1 MRHITP
7 DTTRSPEVTDELG
20 TPRRRAFGFT
30 GTRGVVVGVI
40 ALTAV
45 LVAGGLAAAHVLGTG
60 HSATHATALNSAAA
74 GPQGSSQAAA
84 AGGMPQLAGTPQ
96 MAVMPKPA
104 PRVAHKPTA
113 APSGSHS
120 GSRASQS
127 ASAPSGG
134 SATAPPS
141 SSGSAVCA
149 KPQFV
154 TSDPQGMWNQD
165 PYFVFNN
172 MWGVNGY
179 NVSQTLYA
187 CSYSNWYVVATM
199 DNSKGDG
206 AVKTYPNSHR
216 DFQNEPQIAS
226 FKSITSTFAE
236 TSPHTGIYEDA
247 YDIWINGIA
256 GSNSTEVMIWN
267 DNQHQVPS
275 GSPQGTATFDGRSYT
290 AWKADGYVAFVAN
303 SNFSSGTVNLLAFL
317 QWIMSKGWMPSNST
331 LGQVDYGVELVSTNG
346 VPQTFSFSNFTVSAS

>member
-1 MRHITP
+1 MRHTTP
-7 DTTRSPEVTDELG
+7 DTTRSPEVTDQPG

-30 GTRGVVVGVI
+30 GTRSAVIGVI

-45 LVAGGLAAAHVLGTG
+45 LAAGGLAAVHVLGTG
-60 HSATHATALNSAAA
+60 HGTTHTTALNGADARGSGHGAA
-74 GPQGSSQAAA
+74 SV
-84 AGGMPQLAGTPQ
+84 GMPQLAGTPQ

-104 PRVAHKPTA
+104 ARVPRKPT

-120 GSRASQS
+120 GSRASQP
-127 ASAPSGG
+127 ASS
-134 SATAPPS
+134 SATAP
-141 SSGSAVCA
+141 SSGSGSATCA

-154 TSDPQGMWNQD
+154 SSDPQAMWNQD

-187 CSYSNWYVVATM
+187 CSYSDWYVVATM

-216 DFQNEPQIAS
+216 DFQNEPQINS

-247 YDIWINGIA
+247 YDIWVNGIA

-267 DNQHQVPS
+267 DNQKQVPS
-275 GSPQGTATFDGRSYT
+275 GSPQGTVTFDGRAYT
-290 AWKADGYVAFVAN
+290 AWKSDGYVAFVAN
-303 SNFSSGTVNLLAFL
+303 SNFSSGTLNLLAFF
-317 QWIMSKGWMPSNST
+317 QWIMSKGWIPSNST
-331 LGQVDYGVELVSTNG
+331 LGAVDYGVELVSTNG
-346 VPQTFSFSNFTVSAS
+346 VPQTFTFSNFTVNAS

>member
-1 MRHITP
+1 MRHTTP
-7 DTTRSPEVTDELG
+7 DTTRSLEVTDQPG
-20 TPRRRAFGFT
+20 TPRRRAFAFT
-30 GTRGVVVGVI
+30 RTRGVVMGII

-45 LVAGGLAAAHVLGTG
+45 LAAGGLAAAHVLGTG
-60 HSATHATALNSAAA
+60 DSATHATALNSATA
-74 GPQGSSQAAA
+74 GPPGSSHAAA

-104 PRVAHKPTA
+104 PRVAHKPTG

-134 SATAPPS
+134 SASAPPS
-141 SSGSAVCA
+141 GSGSAACA
-149 KPQFV
+149 KPQYV
-154 TSDPQGMWNQD
+154 TSDPQGMWNLD

-216 DFQNEPQIAS
+216 DFQNEPQINS

-247 YDIWINGIA
+247 YDIWINGVA

-267 DNQHQVPS
+267 DNQKQVPS

-290 AWKADGYVAFVAN
+290 VWKADGYVAFVAN
-303 SNFSSGTVNLLAFL
+303 SNFSSGTMNLLAFF
-317 QWIMSKGWMPSNST
+317 QWMMSKGWIPSNST

-346 VPQTFSFSNFTVSAS
+346 VPQTFTFSNFTVSAS